1 MVYYRRML
9 RGRSPFLHSILRT
22 RTAFVLA
29 LIAGLLACEG
39 GALFL
44 PDADGEQ
51 SVEIRMVDSGSTVQR
66 SDGLRISFETLRSQ
80 SDTSDFDS
88 VVLVLEPA
96 SEITG
101 LTSSGLSERRERR
114 VDRDELGA
122 DRVLFESLEDLNPGL
137 YTVIVTVYSGPDQIQ
152 SIRRSVFVV
161 DDVFALDGLS
171 VYPATMTPGS
181 SGIVQATLQVPDG
194 SDPWLRW
201 SVGDEML
208 TSGYATDGYTE
219 IEWQA
224 PDRESV
230 YRIKLEVFPARP
242 SAAGLA
248 DLRSSIRESA
258 DVLVSSARSARD
270 SQLGSIDSF
279 FLLYRLQGSVSD
291 DGFRASLIDDPAE
304 PVVIGHPRLRVVQ
317 GLFGYTL
324 DGSSGFQSEGLGVPF
339 IGATPTPFTL
349 HARIVPQ
356 PSSAG
361 AFGNDASVPSG
372 TLFETETSAPLF
384 RFAVSVD
391 TDGTP
396 AVRLSHG
403 DRDEVA
409 SGPPGLLPGGEAAL
423 LSVSVVPAERSTAV
437 LWFLN
442 GRLVDI
448 SELAVAFPAS
458 PVTAEHAGGS
468 AWIDIEESEITTRHG
483 VTRIGAAERGFRGL
497 VDEIGVLFR
506 DAEGQV
512 GTDSAVFRNAMES
525 RYAGR
530 LAYARGF
537 QGMFVPDELQT
548 IGRVTVRR
556 GALELD
562 PGASVLFPAFLFEH
576 EQLVVELGLGVTAP
590 EADGTFRFE
599 IEQSDDTGADDHR
612 RLLDVS
618 SSGSVTQNGERI
630 GTLTLVDDPP
640 VLVLRL
646 SHQDGVVHM
655 RGAGG
660 FETSIDLGDARFT
673 GVRLSALHN
682 EARVIPFRIRS
693 VVAHR
698 DRVSLADRLSAGAQ
712 SEGD

>member
-1 MVYYRRML
+1 ML
-9 RGRSPFLHSILRT
+9 RNRSPFLHSILRT
-22 RTAFVLA
+22 RTAFALV

-44 PDADGEQ
+44 PDANGEQ

-66 SDGLRISFETLRSQ
+66 SDGLSISFETLRSQ

-96 SEITG
+96 SEISG

-114 VDRDELGA
+114 VNRDELGA
-122 DRVLFESLEDLNPGL
+122 DRVLFESLEDLSPGL
-137 YTVIVTVYSGPDQIQ
+137 YTVIITVYNGPEEIQ

-161 DDVFALDGLS
+161 DEIFAVDGLS

-201 SVGDEML
+201 SIGDEIL
-208 TSGYATDGYTE
+208 ASGYATDGYTE

-224 PDRESV
+224 PSRESV
-230 YRIKLEVFPARP
+230 YRIGLEVFPSRP
-242 SAAGLA
+242 SASGLA

-258 DVLVSSARSARD
+258 DVLVSSARSARE

-291 DGFRASLIDDPAE
+291 DGFRASIADE
-304 PVVIGHPRLRVVQ
+304 PTDHTVIGHPRLSVVQ

-324 DGSSGFQSEGLGVPF
+324 DGSSGFQSEGAGVPF

-349 HARIVPQ
+349 HARIVPE

-361 AFGNDASVPSG
+361 SAGNDSRPSG
-372 TLFETETSAPLF
+372 TLFETETSAPSF

-391 TDGTP
+391 ADGTP
-396 AVRLSHG
+396 AVRLSNG
-403 DRDEVA
+403 DHDDLA

-423 LSVSVVPAERSTAV
+423 LSVSVVPAERSTAI

-468 AWIDIEESEITTRHG
+468 ARIDVEESEITARQG

-497 VDEIGVLFR
+497 VDEIGILFR
-506 DAEGQV
+506 DGEGQI

-590 EADGTFRFE
+590 EAEGTFRFE
-599 IEQSDDTGADDHR
+599 IEQSDGTGTDDR
-612 RLLDVS
+612 SQLIDVS
-618 SSGSVTQNGERI
+618 SSGSATQDGERI
-630 GTLTLVDDPP
+630 GTLTFVDDPP

-646 SHQDGVVHM
+646 SHQDGVVHI
-655 RGAGG
+655 RGAGD